1 MFLEKLTDECK
12 KIATNQPE
20 FFQFSDENL
29 NKAKNSSDLDF
40 EKVLKNEIE
49 ETNNLMQKAEK
60 AEVDIASGQ
69 VEDLAKASITIQK
82 AEMKMKMM
90 LEVRNKA
97 INAYKELLKTQI

>member
-1 MFLEKLTDECK
+1 MAFINKVSSAGNLGAL
-12 KIATNQPE
+12 
-20 FFQFSDENL
+20 NL
-29 NKAKNSSDLDF
+29 NKARNSSDLDF

>member
-1 MFLEKLTDECK
+1 MAFIN
-12 KIATNQPE
+12 KISSAGSLAQL
-20 FFQFSDENL
+20 NL
-29 NKAKNSSDLDF
+29 NKAKDSQDLDF
-40 EKVLKNEIE
+40 AKVLKEEVE
-49 ETNNLMQKAEK
+49 ETNKLMEK
-60 AEVDIASGQ
+60 AEIAEAEIASGQ

>member
-1 MFLEKLTDECK
+1 MAFINKINSPTNLEALN
-12 KIATNQPE
+12 I
-20 FFQFSDENL
+20 
-29 NKAKNSSDLDF
+29 NKAKNSSDDVDF

-60 AEVDIASGQ
+60 VEADIASGQ

-97 INAYKELLKTQI
+97 ISAYKELLKTQI